1 VRRAIAFV
9 EYVPVIT
16 PPMDNLLSVGE
27 LPVEFETVRVPL
39 THPVKSVTESAKA
52 NFAGYV

>member
-1 VRRAIAFV
+1 
-9 EYVPVIT
+9 
-16 PPMDNLLSVGE
+16 MDNLLSVGE